1 MQSEHRE
8 QVRQGVG
15 AAVQG
20 GKANNSGLGLD
31 GSEDGGDGGE
41 GGEGGDGGDGSTA
54 SSRRDVRSSI
64 VRPMMTAL
72 AAQKKAQMMW
82 HWREHRHICE
92 NYSPY
97 DPASTVAPGDGQV
110 NSECTGWQFYV
121 WGALNGMPALL
132 EMQRQQQG
140 EV

>member
-1 MQSEHRE
+1 MQSEHRK

-20 GKANNSGLGLD
+20 GEANENDLGLD
-31 GSEDGGDGGE
+31 GSEDGSG
-41 GGEGGDGGDGSTA
+41 GGDGGSGGGDGVGSTA